1 MAELRTEGSKPPVP
15 MQPFLLNRKFILLNK
30 PLREG
35 ACEMVPFQDIRPL
48 SGPVPVKVPSAENFY
63 CILLIP

>member
-1 MAELRTEGSKPPVP
+1 MCGVCRLSS
-15 MQPFLLNRKFILLNK
+15 NRKFIRLNK
-30 PLREG
+30 PLRAG
-35 ACEMVPFQDIRPL
+35 AHELVSSRDIRPL